1 MLRLPYY
8 TFLLALLALPC
19 LAGGWQRLGPYG
31 GSATAIAVDPRSP
44 KTLVA
49 GARNS
54 LLYRSDDGGENWR
67 LLGFP
72 RHFRGSI
79 HALWIDPKDSNRYL
93 AGVHLTGSA
102 DAGLHESLDGGATWK
117 HIPDLEGISIE
128 ALASF
133 PGDSDRMLAATRK
146 GVFLSSDGG
155 RAWKRISPEGDL
167 ELQAITAVS
176 FDPEDPRTIFA
187 GTTHLPWKTTD
198 EGATWRSIK
207 TGMLDDSDVFS
218 IYVDPR
224 RPSRVFASACSGIYR
239 SLNGGASWRK
249 FLGIPGTHRRTHV
262 IRQDPANAE
271 TLFAGTTV
279 GLLRS
284 TDGGV
289 TWQQKND
296 LPVNSLAFDPT
307 DAKVLYLASEHG
319 GIWKSA
325 DSGETF
331 QPLNRGFVSRRV
343 NAVTSSGEQLYLNTV
358 QDGPFGG
365 VFASPDQGGTWKL
378 SSASLQGESLLLVAG
393 VPDQSGVVFAASE
406 SRLYRSA
413 DSGRTWKAVWFA
425 TSAPAAR
432 TAKPAA
438 KKAAPRA
445 RAPRRHRI
453 QALRAIRSDRGVAIL
468 VGTDQG
474 LFRGTALGGAWK
486 EVVTSAHVSSI
497 HDSGAN
503 VAVRTANGLL
513 ISRDGGGTYRN
524 ALLPLP
530 ANMIYDV
537 AISAGEPAALLIAT
551 ANGLMRSTDG
561 GTSWAG
567 LPAGLPHGTVRA
579 VRFHPSRAGAAYAVQ
594 YGQLFASSDS
604 GATWSAVAGADLED
618 KTIRDLWFPPGTP
631 DRLMAVT
638 DDTGLYLLNL
648 LEVE

>member
-1 MLRLPYY
+1 M
-8 TFLLALLALPC
+8 PC
-19 LAGGWQRLGPYG
+19 LAVGWQRLGPFG

-79 HALWIDPKDSNRYL
+79 QALWIDPKDSNRYL

-117 HIPDLEGISIE
+117 HIADLEGISIE

-133 PGDSDRMLAATRK
+133 PGDSDRMLAGTRK
-146 GVFLSSDGG
+146 GVFLSADGG
-155 RAWKRISPEGDL
+155 RSWKRISPADDP

-176 FDPEDPRTIFA
+176 FDPENPRTIFA

-198 EGATWRSIK
+198 EGATWKSIR

-239 SLNGGASWRK
+239 SLNGGANWRK

-271 TLFAGTTV
+271 MLFAGTTV

-284 TDGGV
+284 TDGGA

-307 DAKVLYLASEHG
+307 DPKVLYLASEHG

-365 VFASPDQGGTWKL
+365 VFASADQGGTWRL
-378 SSASLQGESLLLVAG
+378 SSASLNGESLLLVAG
-393 VPDQSGVVFAASE
+393 VPDRNGVVFAASE

-413 DSGRTWKAVWFA
+413 DSGRTWKAAPFA
-425 TSAPAAR
+425 AVAPLV
-432 TAKPAA
+432 KPAA
-438 KKAAPRA
+438 KQVAKTAPARA
-445 RAPRRHRI
+445 RAPRKYKI
-453 QALRAIRSDRGVAIL
+453 MALRAVPSDGGVAIL
-468 VGTDQG
+468 LGTDRG
-474 LFRGTALGGAWK
+474 LFRGTALGDGWK
-486 EVVTSAHVSSI
+486 EVVSSAHVLSI

-503 VAVRTANGLL
+503 IAVRTMDGLL
-513 ISRDGGGTYRN
+513 ISQDGGRTFRN
-524 ALLPLP
+524 SLLPLP
-530 ANMIYDV
+530 VDMIYDV
-537 AISAGEPAALLIAT
+537 AISAAAPAALLIAT
-551 ANGLMRSTDG
+551 ANGLLRSTDG
-561 GTSWAG
+561 GATWLAS
-567 LPAGLPHGTVRA
+567 PSGLPHGTVRA
-579 VRFHPSRAGAAYAVQ
+579 VRFHPRRDGSAYAVQ
-594 YGQLFASSDS
+594 YGQLFATSDS
-604 GATWSAVAGADLED
+604 GATWSPVAGAELED